1 MIGPQ
6 RRQTILETLRQNGAV
21 SITDLVQALGVS
33 AMTVRRD
40 LDELERRNLLRR
52 TYGGAIAAGSAT
64 TDPSFQHRAQVQ
76 QPAKLAIAR
85 CAAELIMPG
94 ERLILDSGSTV
105 AAMCPFLGE
114 KADVTVIS
122 NSLPVM
128 HGLADHP
135 DISLI
140 CTGGLFDP
148 SINAFGGPL
157 AERVLED
164 VRVDRAFVGATSIS
178 LEDGFS
184 NSNLYSLS
192 LQRIM
197 LRVARESYLLVD
209 SSKFNRAPFWLV
221 APVNTLTG
229 IITDTAAPA
238 ATSERLGQAGLRVLL
253 VEQG

>member
-6 RRQTILETLRQNGAV
+6 RQQTILEALRQNGAV
-21 SITDLVQALGVS
+21 SINDLVQVLGVS

-52 TYGGAIAAGSAT
+52 TYGGAIAASSAT
-64 TDPSFQHRAQVQ
+64 TDPAFPQRAQVQ
-76 QPAKLAIAR
+76 QPAKAAIAR
-85 CAAELIMPG
+85 CAAELVMPG
-94 ERLILDSGSTV
+94 DRLILDSGSTI

-114 KADVTVIS
+114 KADMTVIS
-122 NSLPVM
+122 YSLPVM
-128 HGLADHP
+128 HGLAVHP
-135 DISLI
+135 DINLI

-164 VRVDRAFVGATSIS
+164 VRVDRAFLGATSIS

-184 NSNLYSLS
+184 NSNLYNLS

-209 SSKFNRAPFWLV
+209 SSKFDRAPFWLV
-221 APVNTLTG
+221 APLDAVTG
-229 IITDTAAPA
+229 IITDAAAPA
-238 ATSERLGQAGLRVLL
+238 AMVKRLGQAGLRVWLA
-253 VEQG
+253 EDS

>member
-6 RRQTILETLRQNGAV
+6 RQQTILEALRQNGAV
-21 SITDLVQALGVS
+21 SINDLVQVLGVS

-52 TYGGAIAAGSAT
+52 TYGGAITASSAT
-64 TDPSFQHRAQVQ
+64 TDPAFPQRAQVQ
-76 QPAKLAIAR
+76 QPAKSAIAR
-85 CAAELIMPG
+85 CAAELVMPG
-94 ERLILDSGSTV
+94 DRLILDSGSTI

-114 KADVTVIS
+114 KADMTVIS
-122 NSLPVM
+122 YSLPVM
-128 HGLADHP
+128 HGLAGHP
-135 DISLI
+135 DINLI

-164 VRVDRAFVGATSIS
+164 VRVDRAFLGATSIS

-184 NSNLYSLS
+184 NSNLYNLS

-209 SSKFNRAPFWLV
+209 SSKFDRAPFWLV
-221 APVNTLTG
+221 APLDAVTG
-229 IITDTAAPA
+229 IITDAAAPA
-238 ATSERLGQAGLRVLL
+238 AMVKRLGQAGLRVVLAE
-253 VEQG
+253 VE